1 MQKLGK
7 QSCDT
12 SHEWKKQCIYF
23 LSLQSEIKLKGKKAI
38 KWHRN
43 HKEKV
48 LKNKIAVIVLN
59 INMNI

>member
-1 MQKLGK
+1 MQRKLGK

-12 SHEWKKQCIYF
+12 SHEWKNSIYF